1 MKTSPG
7 KKAEPVSKKHPEIAA
22 AYNIS
27 KERRECRKQGKQTK
41 EGVAWIE
48 HGQLKAVPFSHF
60 QNQNSPPS
68 KAAEMFERWLDDVGL
83 KPSSKSRSKKPR
95 LLPAPSAKYRRC
107 VLVSS
112 GSSWHVWKYQ
122 EVLKDFAEKEKKK
135 RKADRLAYAIPAEF
149 IIDSP
154 DLAPNVWHISQE
166 KTVTERCLD
175 FARVLLWEAAQLYE
189 SGCVYLDDFEEV
201 YALWKG
207 SPPMELSTTPR
218 LALEA
223 SIPLKRSVDKIKQML
238 YVFTTFGMRKRVP
251 DAAVALNEGS
261 LVGSWLAEARAILTN
276 AESLRMASNQGTQAR
291 TTTEFWDQLVK
302 APENQGKR
310 AKELWE
316 GLRNMTDPDYPAKK
330 LSIDKENRLIRGDGS
345 QIKFESFSAQLSRAR
360 KRHAGKN

>member
-1 MKTSPG
+1 MKTNPG
-7 KKAEPVSKKHPEIAA
+7 KKAALVSKKHPEIAA
-22 AYNIS
+22 AYDIS

-41 EGVAWIE
+41 EGVVWIE
-48 HGQLKAVPFSHF
+48 HGRLKAVPFSHF
-60 QNQNSPPS
+60 QNQNTPPS
-68 KAAEMFERWLDDVGL
+68 KAAEMFERWLDGVGL

-112 GSSWHVWKYQ
+112 GSSWNVWKYQ
-122 EVLKDFAEKEKKK
+122 EVLKDFAEKGK
-135 RKADRLAYAIPAEF
+135 RNADRLAYVIPPEF

-154 DLAPNVWHISQE
+154 DLAPNVWQASQE
-166 KTVTERCLD
+166 KPVTERCLD
-175 FARVLLWEAAQLYE
+175 FARFLLWEAAELYE
-189 SGCVYLDDFEEV
+189 SGCVYLDDFEET

-207 SPPMELSTTPR
+207 APPMELSTTER
-218 LALEA
+218 LANDVSGL
-223 SIPLKRSVDKIKQML
+223 IKRSVDKIKRML

-251 DAAVALNEGS
+251 DAAVALSEGW
-261 LVGSWLAEARAILTN
+261 LVGKWLAEARAILTN

-316 GLRNMTDPDYPAKK
+316 GLRDKTDPDYPAKK
-330 LSIDKENRLIRGDGS
+330 LSIDKENRLVRGDGS
-345 QIKFESFSAQLSRAR
+345 QIKFESFSAQLSRVR